1 MLCSVFSMLFNFQ
14 LICLCLW
21 WLNMDGFTAGFH
33 GFLVFG
39 ILCKVRT
46 STKNLR
52 RTDDS
57 LSPATCKKQLE
68 VKTALN
74 TCEAATWSLNCFNW
88 FNLSNFVNYL
98 EHLFSPNPPAS
109 HPAISPSLWVSQPV
123 LLCGR
128 LGGWRGGR
136 VRRTLP
142 DSWKAIKL
150 SKLKE

>member
-14 LICLCLW
+14 LICFCLW
-21 WLNMDGFTAGFH
+21 WLDMDGFTAGFH
-33 GFLVFG
+33 VFLVFG

-74 TCEAATWSLNCFNW
+74 TKQLHDCLTALTGLTCLTLWTIWDTYSPPIPQPATQSSLPVSESASQSYCVAGWVAGGEAGWEG
-88 FNLSNFVNYL
+88 LSQIVG
-98 EHLFSPNPPAS
+98 EAKS
-109 HPAISPSLWVSQPV
+109 
-123 LLCGR
+123 
-128 LGGWRGGR
+128 
-136 VRRTLP
+136 
-142 DSWKAIKL
+142 
-150 SKLKE
+150 